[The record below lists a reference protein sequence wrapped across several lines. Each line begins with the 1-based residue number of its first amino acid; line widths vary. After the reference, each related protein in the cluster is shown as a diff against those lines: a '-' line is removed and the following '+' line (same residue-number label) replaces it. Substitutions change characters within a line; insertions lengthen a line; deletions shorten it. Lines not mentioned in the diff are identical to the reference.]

1 MKGEPIE
8 LPVILAAFYG
18 MRRSEIVGLKW
29 NCIDFEKKT
38 ISIQHVVTD
47 IYLDGHLVTI
57 EKDKTKT
64 KSSTRTLPLVKPF
77 EDALIKLKEQQKQQQ
92 KLCGNAYNTDYLEY
106 VLRDKMGN
114 RIKPGYVSQHFRIVL
129 TKNNLKLIRFHDLRH
144 PYVKPTTKKFTTFL
158 RISRQPH
165 SCP

>member
-77 EDALIKLKEQQKQQQ
+77 EDALIELKEQQKQQQ
-92 KLCGNAYNTDYLEY
+92 KLCGNAYNKDIWNMFSE
-106 VLRDKMGN
+106 
-114 RIKPGYVSQHFRIVL
+114 IK
-129 TKNNLKLIRFHDLRH
+129 
-144 PYVKPTTKKFTTFL
+144 
-158 RISRQPH
+158 
-165 SCP
+165 